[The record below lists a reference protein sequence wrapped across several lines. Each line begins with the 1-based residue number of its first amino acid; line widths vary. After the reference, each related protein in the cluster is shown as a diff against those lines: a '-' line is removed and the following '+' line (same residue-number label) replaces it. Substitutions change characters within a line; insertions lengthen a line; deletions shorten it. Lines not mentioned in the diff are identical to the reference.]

1 MLQPCAGVNGQRTL
15 QHFNAATIKGVFSS
29 QIQPLEQS
37 EHVAGAKPMFTFV
50 LRPNPFL

>member
-15 QHFNAATIKGVFSS
+15 QHFNVATIKGECSS

-37 EHVAGAKPMFTFV
+37 EHEGAAAAMFTFV
-50 LRPNPFL
+50 LSPNPFL